1 MTLALAVMDIY
12 EQLDVRYLS
21 SHLPAQRFS
30 WLVADMNLPA
40 ETLAWLAQRAAVKEC
55 RSWR

>member
-21 SHLPAQRFS
+21 SHLPASGFRGWWQ
-30 WLVADMNLPA
+30 
-40 ETLAWLAQRAAVKEC
+40 T
-55 RSWR
+55 